1 MFLFSGC
8 EACGIPAPQ
17 WGIEY
22 VPSAL
27 EGNVLTTGPPGKSPT
42 HVVNLWFDLNLT
54 IDSTS
59 LQTLALQGL
68 YWMSVLSFTVSPV
81 QFF

>member
-17 WGIEY
+17 RGIEY